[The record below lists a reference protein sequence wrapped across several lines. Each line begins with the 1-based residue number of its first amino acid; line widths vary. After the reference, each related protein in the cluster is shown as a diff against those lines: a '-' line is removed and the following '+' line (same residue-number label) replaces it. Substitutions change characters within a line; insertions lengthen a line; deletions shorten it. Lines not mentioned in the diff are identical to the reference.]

1 MLWIICPTMLLKVK
15 WKSLNLTVRALI
27 AERVA
32 YKKAISE
39 HAKLLEKFITS
50 RWATQVKEL
59 RADPEKVNENLEKAK
74 KFAC

>member
-1 MLWIICPTMLLKVK
+1 MDNMLNTSIKAEMAEFKTD
-15 WKSLNLTVRALI
+15 REQLI

-50 RWATQVKEL
+50 RLATEVKEL
-59 RADPEKVNENLEKAK
+59 QADRAKVNENLQ
-74 KFAC
+74 